1 MITAVDTNVLLDI
14 FSGEEPLARRSARAL
29 SEARRAGAL
38 VAMDVV
44 WAETA
49 AWFGTPDDLAAAM
62 NDLGVSYDAPT
73 QEAASLGGQIWRR
86 YRSEG
91 GSRMRL
97 MPDFLVGAHAVTQ
110 ADRLLSRDRGFF
122 RRYFSALIVI
132 DPSVG
137 PA

>member
-14 FSGEEPLARRSARAL
+14 FSGAEPHASGSADAL

-38 VAMDVV
+38 VATDVV

-49 AWFGTPDDLAAAM
+49 AWFSTAQELAVAM
-62 NDLGVSYDAPT
+62 EDLGVTYDAPG
-73 QEAASLGGQIWRR
+73 QRAASLSGEIWRR

-91 GSRMRL
+91 GSRARL
-97 MPDFLVGAHAVTQ
+97 MPDFLVGAHALTQ

-122 RRYFSALIVI
+122 RRYFGDLVVI
-132 DPSVG
+132 DPSVS